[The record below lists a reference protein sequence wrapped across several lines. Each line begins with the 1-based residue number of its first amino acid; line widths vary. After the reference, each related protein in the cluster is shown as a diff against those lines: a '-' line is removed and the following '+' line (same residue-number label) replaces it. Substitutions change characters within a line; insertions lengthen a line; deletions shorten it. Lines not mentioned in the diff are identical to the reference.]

1 MTTTNTI
8 NKQPH
13 NISKDNTSTYDKS
26 SGTNIATLDKKLL
39 KIQKELE
46 SKKKQMKQDYKMML
60 KNVKENPFLKTA
72 IISYETYF
80 ENEKKKTQD
89 KIAALSKLLHFVKDE
104 VDRFDILR
112 EIKQLKKNK
121 F

>member
-1 MTTTNTI
+1 MT
-8 NKQPH
+8 
-13 NISKDNTSTYDKS
+13 NIKKTPNKS
-26 SGTNIATLDKKLL
+26 SENTYNNDMSSGINIATLDKNFL

-46 SKKKQMKQDYKMML
+46 YKKKQLKQDYRMML

-80 ENEKKKTQD
+80 ENEKNKTQA